1 MPPYSQP
8 SFEVIEAKSWAAAC
22 VDSLLSDTESITFE
36 PEQPIKLPPSPMR
49 QKKDIRPHP
58 PSLLKSRASA
68 PASTTPRPAHHRK
81 ANPLRRSISVLESS
95 TFMSSEHTK
104 TERSNTYRDK
114 RSMTPSASATH
125 FWLDHYP
132 PAAQSAPELL
142 PPSRPKRR
150 SWTLDRLAV
159 KQLFTADSCNQKER
173 DGLAIWK
180 RYFHTFLLDT
190 APFLPDKVCA
200 DSGPTSPVH
209 THTHTLTQ
217 SLFLFIDTQVARL
230 DTALS
235 SIITLHYDRTALNRG
250 DVP

>member
-22 VDSLLSDTESITFE
+22 VDSLFSDTESITFE
-36 PEQPIKLPPSPMR
+36 PEQPVKLPPPPIP
-49 QKKDIRPHP
+49 KKEDIRPHP
-58 PSLLKSRASA
+58 PSLLKSRVSA
-68 PASTTPRPAHHRK
+68 PASTAPRPTHRTR
-81 ANPLRRSISVLESS
+81 ANPLRRSLSVLESS
-95 TFMSSEHTK
+95 TFITSEHTK

-114 RSMTPSASATH
+114 RTMTPSASAAH
-125 FWLDHYP
+125 LLVDHHNRS
-132 PAAQSAPELL
+132 AAQSAPELL

-159 KQLFTADSCNQKER
+159 KQLFTTDSCSQKER

-200 DSGPTSPVH
+200 DSGPSPRYKH
-209 THTHTLTQ
+209 TYSHT
-217 SLFLFIDTQVARL
+217 FV
-230 DTALS
+230 
-235 SIITLHYDRTALNRG
+235 SIHRHSNH
-250 DVP
+250 PS